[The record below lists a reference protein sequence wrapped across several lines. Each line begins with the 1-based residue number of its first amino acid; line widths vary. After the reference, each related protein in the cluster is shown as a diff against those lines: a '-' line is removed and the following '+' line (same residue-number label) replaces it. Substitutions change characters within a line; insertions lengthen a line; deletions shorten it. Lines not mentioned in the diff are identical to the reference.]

1 MNVEGSLPLY
11 EDTIDMLGDVVRAL
25 GGPKKVGPML
35 RGNSLPTEQ
44 ASQWV
49 RDCLNRERREKF
61 DPEQVLQLLR
71 SASAVGFHA
80 GKHWLDSELGYEQ
93 GKPLSP
99 KDEAAAIQQK
109 INTSLAELRHLVAR
123 MERLGQS
130 PLSVV
135 SSKPA

>member
-1 MNVEGSLPLY
+1 MNIEGSLPLY
-11 EDTIDMLGDVVRAL
+11 EDTIDMLADVVRTL

-35 RGNSLPTEQ
+35 RGSSLPVEQ

-71 SASAVGFHA
+71 AGREIGFHA

-93 GKPLSP
+93 GKPLNP
-99 KDEAAAIQQK
+99 KDEAAAIQER
-109 INTSLAELRHLVAR
+109 INHSLAELRGLVGR
-123 MERLGQS
+123 LERLGQS
-130 PLSVV
+130 PLKVV
-135 SSKPA
+135 G

>member
-1 MNVEGSLPLY
+1 MNIEGSLPLY

-35 RGNSLPTEQ
+35 RGNSLPVEQ
-44 ASQWV
+44 ASTWV

-71 SASAVGFHA
+71 AASALGFHA

-99 KDEAAAIQQK
+99 KDEAADIQQK
-109 INTSLAELRHLVAR
+109 VNTHLVELRSLVSR
-123 MERLGQS
+123 LERLGQS
-130 PLSVV
+130 PLKAVV
-135 SSKPA
+135 